1 MRPTLLFVVL
11 MFVAMVSPAWA
22 QVSALAAIDQELRA
36 HFPKVTSIKAVE
48 LEKLMGSKLRPIVID
63 VWEPEEFAVSRL
75 QGAVRIDPDAE
86 LDDVLRAIG
95 PELED
100 RIIIVYC
107 SVGVRSTE
115 LAERVGGGLK
125 SRGVSQIA
133 NLSKGIFGWHNATRT
148 LMRGTQKTPYV
159 DPL

>member
-1 MRPTLLFVVL
+1 MRPTLLLVVL
-11 MFVAMVSPAWA
+11 MLVAMVSPAWA

-36 HFPKVTSIKAVE
+36 HFPEVASIKAVE

-63 VWEPEEFAVSRL
+63 VREPEEFAVSRL
-75 QGAVRIDPDAE
+75 QGTVRIDPDAE

-115 LAERVGGGLK
+115 LAERVGGAEVPGGQPNRRSERRNIWLAYRDAGLDA
-125 SRGVSQIA
+125 RHA
-133 NLSKGIFGWHNATRT
+133 ENT
-148 LMRGTQKTPYV
+148 LC
-159 DPL
+159 